1 MLHLSTR
8 KSCSNNR
15 VQPFAFPENK
25 IARWALANNRAICDR
40 YHRRRLN
47 KLLCAGMKLT
57 AQGAFMM
64 TKNIIV
70 VAAMFLFAL
79 TVGVL
84 TADSSNDRASSPTI
98 PTLALQY

>member
-40 YHRRRLN
+40 YHSQGKSQRLY
-47 KLLCAGMKLT
+47 KGLRVHDRKGDSMTRIILT
-57 AQGAFMM
+57 V
-64 TKNIIV
+64 I
-70 VAAMFLFAL
+70 AALAVTIGAL
-79 TVGVL
+79 TITG
-84 TADSSNDRASSPTI
+84 AGDDSSSTPTM
-98 PTLALQY
+98 LALPLLY